1 MVLICLFLAS
11 EGDYMVLLT
20 LLELDGVG
28 LGMGCRLGSANI
40 QSMVKLTGLHLRYS

>member
-11 EGDYMVLLT
+11 EGDCMVLLT

-28 LGMGCRLGSANI
+28 LGMGCSLGECKI
-40 QSMVKLTGLHLRYS
+40 KLTGLHLRYS